1 MRKLET
7 VHGIWN
13 DHINVRSGDKDNKEN
28 NETKS
33 SLILDVNDENYRKE
47 SEVPKELLT
56 GRAQK
61 KLEKVHGQWEDTN
74 ATGISLETI
83 HDEDYD
89 TGEIPQVLDRQRTMR
104 KLETVHGIWAENTE
118 VGSDNKENNETKNSL
133 ILDVND
139 ENYRKES
146 E

>member
-33 SLILDVNDENYRKE
+33 SLILDVNDENYHKE

-56 GRAQK
+56 GRAER
-61 KLEKVHGQWEDTN
+61 KLERVHGHWEDAN
-74 ATGISLETI
+74 ATVISLETI

-89 TGEIPQVLDRQRTMR
+89 AEEIPQVLDRQRTMK
-104 KLETVHGIWAENTE
+104 KLETVHGNWEENTE
-118 VGSDNKENNETKNSL
+118 IGSDNKENNETKSSL

-139 ENYRKES
+139 ENY
-146 E
+146 